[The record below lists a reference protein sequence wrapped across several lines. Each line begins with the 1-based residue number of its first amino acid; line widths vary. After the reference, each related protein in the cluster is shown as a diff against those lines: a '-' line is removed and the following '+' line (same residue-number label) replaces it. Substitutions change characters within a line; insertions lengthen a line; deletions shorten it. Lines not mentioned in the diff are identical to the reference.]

1 MMRNNKPDRRYSLKR
16 LRWQII
22 FVASLICLSAIL
34 YFIHYA
40 IYRDARH
47 IFIYLVG
54 DIAFIPI
61 QVLLVTVIIDQV
73 LKAREKNAR
82 LQKLNMVIGAFF
94 SELGTKLLAHLSDW
108 DPDLNNIRK
117 GLMVSGDWSP
127 DDFSAASKRLR
138 KYDYLIDIKRVDL
151 DGLRKFLAEKVDF
164 LLRLLENPT
173 LLEHESFTDL
183 LWAVFH
189 LAEELGAR
197 EKLHALP
204 QSDYEHLA
212 GDIKRIYGLLVHEW
226 LNYMEHLKSNFPYL
240 FSLAM
245 RTNPF
250 DQEASPIIR

>member
-1 MMRNNKPDRRYSLKR
+1 MPRKQKSGGHSSKHF
-16 LRWQII
+16 RWQII
-22 FVASLICLSAIL
+22 FAASLICLSAIL

-40 IYRDARH
+40 IYRDAHH
-47 IFIYLVG
+47 IFLYLIG
-54 DIAFIPI
+54 DIAFVPI
-61 QVLLVTVIIDQV
+61 EVLLVTVIINQV
-73 LKAREKNAR
+73 LSAREKNAR
-82 LQKLNMVIGAFF
+82 MQKLNMVIGAFF

-108 DPDLNNIRK
+108 DPHLDSIRK
-117 GLMVSGDWSP
+117 ELMVTGDWSP
-127 DDFSAASKRLR
+127 DNFSAVSKRLR
-138 KYDYLIDIKRVDL
+138 RYGYGIDIQRVDL
-151 DGLRKFLAEKVDF
+151 EGLRKFLGVKIDF

-197 EKLHALP
+197 EKLGALP

-212 GDIKRIYGLLVHEW
+212 GDMKRIYGLLVHEW

-240 FSLAM
+240 FSLAI

-250 DQEASPIIR
+250 DQEASPIVR